1 MITVLLW
8 RIQIRTSQR
17 KRHKSQGLGELWT
30 HSFHALFPWSQDMPL
45 LWHINVFT
53 YLDAPL
59 SARVQVLAGFHYGA
73 VSIRWSVLWLSSISS
88 PSPLPTGQT
97 GPQSQPSNHVL
108 VVQSLSRVWLFA
120 TPWTAA
126 RRASLSFTIS
136 QSLLKLMSFELM
148 IPSNH
153 LILCRPLLLPS
164 IFPRIKV
171 FSKESAFHIRWAKY
185 WSFSF
190 SISLSSEYL
199 GLTSLVAQT
208 VKHLYMM
215 WEIWV
220 RSLGQEDPL
229 EKEMATHS
237 SILAWKIPW
246 MEEPS
251 RLQSMGLQRVRYD
264 WATKLSKTF

>member
-1 MITVLLW
+1 M
-8 RIQIRTSQR
+8 
-17 KRHKSQGLGELWT
+17 
-30 HSFHALFPWSQDMPL
+30 
-45 LWHINVFT
+45 
-53 YLDAPL
+53 
-59 SARVQVLAGFHYGA
+59 
-73 VSIRWSVLWLSSISS
+73 
-88 PSPLPTGQT
+88 
-97 GPQSQPSNHVL
+97 
-108 VVQSLSRVWLFA
+108 

-153 LILCRPLLLPS
+153 LILCHPLLLPS

-220 RSLGQEDPL
+220 QSLSWEHL
-229 EKEMATHS
+229 LKKELVTHT
-237 SILAWKIPW
+237 SILAYVFPVVTYGCESWTIKKTEHQRIDAFKLWCWRRLLRVPW
-246 MEEPS
+246 AA
-251 RLQSMGLQRVRYD
+251 R
-264 WATKLSKTF
+264 

>member
-1 MITVLLW
+1 MHHQFSLSVVSDSV
-8 RIQIRTSQR
+8 RP
-17 KRHKSQGLGELWT
+17 HGLQ
-30 HSFHALFPWSQDMPL
+30 LFRLPC
-45 LWHINVFT
+45 
-53 YLDAPL
+53 
-59 SARVQVLAGFHYGA
+59 
-73 VSIRWSVLWLSSISS
+73 
-88 PSPLPTGQT
+88 PSPIP
-97 GPQSQPSNHVL
+97 
-108 VVQSLSRVWLFA
+108 
-120 TPWTAA
+120 
-126 RRASLSFTIS
+126 
-136 QSLLKLMSFELM
+136 SLLKHMSIESVMPF
-148 IPSNH
+148 NQ
-153 LILCRPLLLPS
+153 LILCHPLLLPS

-237 SILAWKIPW
+237 STLAWKIPW
-246 MEEPS
+246 TEEP
-251 RLQSMGLQRVRYD
+251 
-264 WATKLSKTF
+264 